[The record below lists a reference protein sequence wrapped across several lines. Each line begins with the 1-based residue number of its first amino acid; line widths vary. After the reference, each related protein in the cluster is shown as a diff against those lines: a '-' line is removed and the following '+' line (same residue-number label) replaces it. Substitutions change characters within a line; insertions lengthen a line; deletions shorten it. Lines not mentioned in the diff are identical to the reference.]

1 METLSIRMYNEKSD
15 PGEYRVMLERA
26 VASEG
31 KGSPFFRKL
40 DGLVDP
46 ARDPWRAFSGVAA
59 QAVRE
64 RIDHLRRRIRNGM
77 KDC

>member
-26 VASEG
+26 ADPDG

-46 ARDPWRAFSGVAA
+46 ERDPWRAFSEVAA
-59 QAVRE
+59 QAVWQ
-64 RIDHLRRRIRNGM
+64 RIDHLRRRIRNGR